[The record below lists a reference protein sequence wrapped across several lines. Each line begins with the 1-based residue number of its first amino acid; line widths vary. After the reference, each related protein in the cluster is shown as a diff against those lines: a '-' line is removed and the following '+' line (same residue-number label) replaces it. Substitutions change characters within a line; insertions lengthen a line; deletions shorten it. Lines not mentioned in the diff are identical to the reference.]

1 MTRPL
6 IRIMIA
12 DSFDVVRRGVRML
25 VESRDYCHVV
35 GEACNGREALEL
47 ARQTQPHIAIADY
60 SLPELNGLDLAH
72 EIRRASPGTEVLIFT
87 SHNREEVVASV
98 LRSGVRGFV
107 LKSDSEESLI
117 AAVDSLSIK
126 RPYFSRTVSDLLLE
140 RFLQTKEEDV
150 GCCLTHRERQVV
162 QLIAEGRI
170 NKQIGHILDISVK
183 TVETHRASAM
193 HKLNLRTTADLVRYA
208 IRNNL
213 AQA

>member
-12 DSFDVVRRGVRML
+12 DSFDVVRRGVRLL
-25 VESRDYCHVV
+25 VETRDYCRVV
-35 GEACNGREALEL
+35 GEACNGRDALTM
-47 ARQTQPHIAIADY
+47 ARDTRPNIAIVDY

-72 EIRRASPGTEVLIFT
+72 EIRKASPATEVLIFT
-87 SHNREEVVASV
+87 SHNREEIVVSV

-107 LKSDSEESLI
+107 LKSDPDDSLM
-117 AAVDSLSIK
+117 AAVDSLSVN

-140 RFLQTKEEDV
+140 RFLQTKADEFE
-150 GCCLTHRERQVV
+150 GSLTHRERQVV

-213 AQA
+213 AQP